1 MVTQELINFI
11 KSQLEKGVKR
21 VEIEDQLL
29 KNGWLKVDIDSAFNL
44 AMAPTAPIEP
54 TQVQP
59 VVSEPVFEIKPD
71 LTNEPTIQQ
80 TQQPEFQFSQ
90 EPKEQPVGNLKDLT
104 SKPVS
109 TSEISQENQG
119 PQPIQPFKVS
129 PFEDSQSL
137 EKGESIESN
146 LPSQDQNIFEP
157 PLGQNQFQPQI
168 TKEEI
173 SQEPLQA
180 SEFQQP
186 AGFSALDFSQVPQS
200 QNGVKSILK
209 SRNMT
214 DILKI
219 VVSFILGAGI
229 TFLILF
235 ILNDYSIPIGAK
247 EISESPSAE
256 VTASITPSPAF
267 PSVNLNPVPYRNDNL
282 GILRMDY
289 PVGFSPTELF
299 MPVSDL
305 PFILPTGAT
314 NIVFNSYSYG
324 MDVFLS
330 ISVVPFT
337 TSTTTTATTTPSPLD
352 ATLSSQLLQEIVDN
366 FKIQSGSAL
375 VQSEESR
382 LIGQYEAKLIEFLEP
397 NGMRSYDLITIIP
410 EKSQV
415 YYFKFIAS
423 QNYWEDFRPLFE
435 NIISQIELQ

>member
-1 MVTQELINFI
+1 MIRRPPRSTQ
-11 KSQLEKGVKR
+11 SRSSAASDVYKR
-21 VEIEDQLL
+21 Q
-29 KNGWLKVDIDSAFNL
+29 
-44 AMAPTAPIEP
+44 
-54 TQVQP
+54 
-59 VVSEPVFEIKPD
+59 
-71 LTNEPTIQQ
+71 
-80 TQQPEFQFSQ
+80 
-90 EPKEQPVGNLKDLT
+90 
-104 SKPVS
+104 
-109 TSEISQENQG
+109 
-119 PQPIQPFKVS
+119 
-129 PFEDSQSL
+129 
-137 EKGESIESN
+137 
-146 LPSQDQNIFEP
+146 
-157 PLGQNQFQPQI
+157 
-168 TKEEI
+168 
-173 SQEPLQA
+173 
-180 SEFQQP
+180 
-186 AGFSALDFSQVPQS
+186 
-200 QNGVKSILK
+200 
-209 SRNMT
+209 
-214 DILKI
+214 
-219 VVSFILGAGI
+219 
-229 TFLILF
+229 
-235 ILNDYSIPIGAK
+235 IPIGAK

-267 PSVNLNPVPYRNDNL
+267 PSVNLNPVPYRNANL

-423 QNYWEDFRPLFE
+423 QILHLLKALKLFSLKTLL
-435 NIISQIELQ
+435 I